1 MTENPVI
8 TFNPEDW
15 NGTISQ
21 LMNLAAILLSPEDRE
36 TIGKNPEWDRPNY
49 FLTDDEDDDESY
61 FTVSLN
67 YPLEEGET
75 GPKIAINV
83 MILFNKIQAYATP
96 RNGGDSILAVEVPID
111 STVARGLCIRWTVK
125 AYPGFEIYFKV
136 IRPPSSMVMVF
147 SQSVRHLPVFG
158 SK

>member
-36 TIGKNPEWDRPNY
+36 AIGKNPEWDRPNY

-75 GPKIAINV
+75 GPKNQVYKACQPEEKAITDKKHPEGLLPPGV
-83 MILFNKIQAYATP
+83 LQFRP
-96 RNGGDSILAVEVPID
+96 DLVRPCSI
-111 STVARGLCIRWTVK
+111 CWTVK
-125 AYPGFEIYFKV
+125 AYPGLDLYFKV
-136 IRPPSSMVMVF
+136 IRPPLSILMVS
-147 SQSVRHLPVFG
+147 SQSFTHLPF
-158 SK
+158 SSR